1 MDNLTQFISQNL
13 LLCIVFAVLI
23 LAYIIFEAYQVKAQ
37 GYYLS
42 VQDAIRISNRDKGVF
57 LDVRDDEAYHHKHI
71 VGAIHLSMDDLK
83 SNNTKFLKKYISTAI
98 ILYWTD
104 KVNAKAAYDIL
115 IKDGYSKLYVLKG
128 GFKQWCLDKMPVD
141 SKSMSTNVSENKKQD
156 RHKSIEQRKTR
167 GK

>member
-13 LLCIVFAVLI
+13 LLCIVFAVLV

-57 LDVRDDEAYHHKHI
+57 LDVRDDESYHHKHI

-83 SNNTKFLKKYISTAI
+83 SNNTKVLKKYINTAI
-98 ILYWTD
+98 ILYCTD
-104 KVNAKAAYDIL
+104 N
-115 IKDGYSKLYVLKG
+115 
-128 GFKQWCLDKMPVD
+128 
-141 SKSMSTNVSENKKQD
+141 E
-156 RHKSIEQRKTR
+156 
-167 GK
+167 